1 MRWLARGLLL
11 LAFVGGLA
19 CAPGASSGASGAA
32 KPSAPERGAGTAPV
46 AGPPTAPAAAPA
58 PSSGPPAEWDRV
70 LAAARQ
76 EGSVVVNGP
85 GGDIIRRKMV
95 DGFTTAYPGI
105 TLEWTGGTAPEMAAK
120 LEAER
125 RAGIYAL
132 DVFIAGT
139 NVMLAQVKNP
149 GFLDPIRPAL
159 MLPEVAEPAN
169 WLDDRLEFADNDA
182 EYDLVFIKNPMV
194 AAAHNPRM
202 VRTEEIDELP
212 KLLDPK
218 WKGKIVISDPL
229 AGGQGQAAFR
239 WLWAVL
245 GPEKATEYIRAL
257 RAQAGQVDRD
267 RRRMLEWVARGRYPI
282 LFNPDPTTLAQ
293 LAQEGITV
301 PVLPGF
307 KDYGTYVT
315 PGFGSV
321 GLVKDAPHPN
331 AAKVFLNWLL
341 SKDGQTAYS
350 TALTAGSRRLDVPQD
365 HLPPE
370 FRLQPDMK
378 YWASY
383 KEAEALPPP
392 ELVALLKE
400 VFSR

>member
-1 MRWLARGLLL
+1 MRWMARGLLL
-11 LAFVGGLA
+11 LVLASSLA
-19 CAPGASSGASGAA
+19 CAPGAPSGASAA
-32 KPSAPERGAGTAPV
+32 KPSVPSGGTGAAAAAAP
-46 AGPPTAPAAAPA
+46 PAAAPA
-58 PSSGPPAEWDRV
+58 QSQAPAEWDRV
-70 LAAARQ
+70 LAAAHQ
-76 EGSVVVNGP
+76 EGTVVVNGP
-85 GGDIIRRKMV
+85 PGDVIRRKMLE
-95 DGFTTAYPGI
+95 GFTSAYPGI

-139 NVMLAQVKNP
+139 NVMLTQVKIP
-149 GFLDPIRPAL
+149 GFLDPIKPAL
-159 MLPEVAEPAN
+159 ILPEVTDPAN
-169 WLDDRLEFADNDA
+169 WMDGRLDFADNDG
-182 EYDLVFIKNPMV
+182 EYDLVFIHNPMI
-194 AAAHNPRM
+194 AAAHNARM
-202 VRTEEIDELP
+202 VRAEEIDELP

-229 AGGQGQAAFR
+229 AGGQGQASFR
-239 WLWAVL
+239 WLWAVM

-257 RAQAGQVDRD
+257 REQAAVVDRD
-267 RRRMLEWVARGRYPI
+267 RRRMLEWIARGRYPI
-282 LFNPDPTTLAQ
+282 LFNPDPTTLEQ
-293 LAQEGITV
+293 LAQEGITI

-331 AAKVFLNWLL
+331 AAKVYLNWLL

-350 TALTAGSRRLDVPQD
+350 TALRNGSRRLDVPRD
-365 HLPPE
+365 HIPPE
-370 FRLQPDMK
+370 LQVQPDVK

>member
-1 MRWLARGLLL
+1 MRWMARGLLL
-11 LAFVGGLA
+11 LVLASTLA
-19 CAPGASSGASGAA
+19 CAPGAQPAASGAA
-32 KPSAPERGAGTAPV
+32 KASAPTGGTGA
-46 AGPPTAPAAAPA
+46 APAAAAPPA
-58 PSSGPPAEWDRV
+58 AAASEPAAPAEWEHV

-76 EGSVVVNGP
+76 EGTVVVNGP
-85 GGDIIRRKMV
+85 PGDIIRRKMV
-95 DGFTTAYPGI
+95 DGFTAAYPGI
-105 TLEWTGGTAPEMAAK
+105 TLEWSGGTAPELAAK

-149 GFLDPIRPAL
+149 GFLDPIQPAL
-159 MLPEVAEPAN
+159 ILPEVTDPAN
-169 WLDDRLEFADNDA
+169 WLDGRLDFADNDGA
-182 EYDLVFIKNPMV
+182 YDLVFIQTPMI
-194 AAAHNPRM
+194 AAAHNPRQ
-202 VRTEEIDELP
+202 VRPEEIDELP

-245 GPEKATEYIRAL
+245 GPEKGAEYIRAL
-257 RAQAGQVDRD
+257 RAQAGAVDRD
-267 RRRMLEWVARGRYPI
+267 RRRMLEWIARGRYAI
-282 LFNPDPTTLAQ
+282 LFNPDPTTLEQ
-293 LAQEGITV
+293 LAQEGITI

-321 GLVKDAPHPN
+321 GLINQAPHPN

-341 SKDGQTAYS
+341 SRDGQTAYS
-350 TALTAGSRRLDVPQD
+350 TALSNGSRRLDVPTD
-365 HLPPE
+365 HIPPE
-370 FRLQPDMK
+370 LRVQPDGK

-392 ELVALLKE
+392 ELMALLKE
-400 VFSR
+400 VFGH